1 MKEQLASKALE
12 GFPKKEHPKH
22 TRHTMYYFYRK
33 VVLTMGIQMGSHQK
47 VLYQADN
54 HYIQSLKTVR
64 NHLHGIC
71 RQHANQFVRVQTL
84 DGQVFTGRIVGCD
97 RGLIYLKV
105 QHHGGQRAFFGSSSD
120 EMILTL
126 VLYEL
131 LVITL
136 LYT

>member
-1 MKEQLASKALE
+1 MLA
-12 GFPKKEHPKH
+12 
-22 TRHTMYYFYRK
+22 
-33 VVLTMGIQMGSHQK
+33 MGIQMGSQQK

-54 HYIQSLKTVR
+54 NYVHNLTSVR
-64 NHLHGIC
+64 KHLHSIC

-84 DGQVFTGRIVGCD
+84 DGQVVTGRILGCD
-97 RGLIYLKV
+97 RGLFYLGVKNY
-105 QHHGGQRAFFGSSSD
+105 GEQRAFFGSSSD
-120 EMILTL
+120 EAILTL